1 MSERQGVNFN
11 TSTDA
16 GKYVEQNPQPASGDL
31 RSLRATKDEQKTER
45 GFGNS
50 MIGSLTAKTR
60 DIAEEV
66 EFEVEETYLQTP
78 GTFSRALIGRRKQ
91 QAEEPAKTSPGQSSQ
106 SALVDKVTKI
116 IERECAKDGGV
127 QAAAKLWIE
136 QAKSLHRQEGE

>member
-1 MSERQGVNFN
+1 MSEKKSVNFN
-11 TSTDA
+11 TSTSA
-16 GKYVEQNPQPASGDL
+16 EKYVEQNPQPSSGDL

-50 MIGSLTAKTR
+50 MIGSLIAKTR

-66 EFEVEETYLQTP
+66 KFEVEETYLQTP
-78 GTFSRALIGRRKQ
+78 GAFSRALIGRKQ
-91 QAEEPAKTSPGQSSQ
+91 QAEESAKTSPGQSTQ

-136 QAKSLHRQEGE
+136 QAKSLHRQQGQ